1 MIRSI
6 FFILLAP
13 SFLVAPLVVHANPQL
28 AYTSGAR
35 ANMEVLDTRRVRSQ
49 RFDYDHAV
57 TIALPATYE
66 ASPDRR
72 YPVLW
77 VLDDPLMTR
86 SAIATVDLLVSGNMI
101 PELIVIGVGS
111 PSEEGLAGVSKRI
124 SEFSPPGKGF
134 AGPGLKSNAFR
145 SVAPLPEYPHR
156 AEDFLAFLGD
166 ELRLSLAA
174 EFRFADD
181 HILHGHSLGG
191 LFAGYTLFT
200 RPELFDR
207 MIIGSP
213 ALSNVNDAVF
223 KLEEDFSKTSSE
235 LEIDLFVGAGGDEGN
250 EWFLNAGG
258 ILSSTARFIETMK
271 LRDYHGARVYSR
283 IYTGENHYTVAPRIM
298 SDGLRHFYRSEAGEI
313 GSTWPQKPSPS
324 D

>member
-1 MIRSI
+1 MIRSV
-6 FFILLAP
+6 LLSLCVLLCIAAP
-13 SFLVAPLVVHANPQL
+13 TQAEANPQL
-28 AYTSGAR
+28 ALTPGAR
-35 ANMEVLDTRRVRSQ
+35 ANMDVLETRRVRSE

-57 TIALPATYE
+57 TIALPATYHVQ
-66 ASPDRR
+66 PDRS

-86 SAIATVDLLVSGNMI
+86 NAIATVDLLVSGNMI
-101 PELIVIGVGS
+101 PEMIVIGVGS
-111 PSEEGLAGVSKRI
+111 PSEEGLTGVGRRI
-124 SEFSPPGKGF
+124 IEFSPPGKGF
-134 AGPGLKSNAFR
+134 AGPGLKSQAFR

-156 AEDFLAFLGD
+156 AGDFLAFLGD
-166 ELRLSLAA
+166 ELRVSLSA

-191 LFAGYTLFT
+191 LFAGYVLFS

-223 KLEEDFSKTSSE
+223 KLEEEFSQTNST
-235 LEIDLFVGAGGDEGN
+235 LEIDLFVGAGGEEGN

-258 ILSSTARFIETMK
+258 ILSSTTRFVEVMT
-271 LRDYHGARVYSR
+271 LRDYQGTRLFSR
-283 IYTGENHYTVAPRIM
+283 IYDGEDHYTVVPRIM
-298 SDGLRHFYRSEAGEI
+298 SDALPHFYHSEAEAL
-313 GSTWPQKPSPS
+313 GSTWPQKP
-324 D
+324 